1 MSTARRLLALTL
13 TALPALALP
22 GLAPQAA
29 LYVTVVQGLGGE
41 AAFEQKFTEQRER
54 LVQASQDMTD
64 ADKLAVFHGPEATRS
79 ALLAHFESLTARMG
93 DEDRAIIY
101 LLGHGSFDDEH
112 HKFNIPGPDLGTE
125 DLKQALDALPG
136 SKHLLVSTSSTSG
149 ALLDPLEAGSRVLM
163 TATRSG
169 AERNATEFGTFF
181 AEALVSPEADI
192 NKNNS
197 ISAQEAFD
205 YANSKVSDFYQSAG
219 KLATEHPQLRGADA
233 GSLVLARLQSSEDL
247 DLAGATPEIQV
258 LIDRRAEIEREIEE
272 LQLRRGELPAADYT
286 ARLRELILESAT
298 VTERI
303 QNQGS
308 QPAAPAAGD
317 AY

>member
-1 MSTARRLLALTL
+1 MSTARRLLTL
-13 TALPALALP
+13 GLSSLALPALSA
-22 GLAPQAA
+22 QAA

-41 AAFEQKFTEQRER
+41 PVYEQKFTEQRER
-54 LVQASQDMTD
+54 LTQASQDMTD
-64 ADKLAVFHGPEATRS
+64 ADKLAVFHGPEATRE
-79 ALLAHFESLTARMG
+79 ALLAHFEDLSSRMSE
-93 DEDRAIIY
+93 EDRAVIY
-101 LLGHGSFDDEH
+101 LLGHGSFDDEF
-112 HKFNIPGPDLGTE
+112 HKFNIPGPDLSTE

-149 ALLDPLEAGSRVLM
+149 ALLDPLEDASRVLM

-233 GSLVLARLQSSEDL
+233 GTLVLARLQSSEDL
-247 DLAGATPEIQV
+247 DLSGADPEIQV
-258 LIDRRAEIEREIEE
+258 LIDRRNEIEREIEE
-272 LQLRRGELPAADYT
+272 LQLRRGELPAAEYT

-303 QNQGS
+303 QNLGS
-308 QPAAPAAGD
+308 QPAEPAAGD